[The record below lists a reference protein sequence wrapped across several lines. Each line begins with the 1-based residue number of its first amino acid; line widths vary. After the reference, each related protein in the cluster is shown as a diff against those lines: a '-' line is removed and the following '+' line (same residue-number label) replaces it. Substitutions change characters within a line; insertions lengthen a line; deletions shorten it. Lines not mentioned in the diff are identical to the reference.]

1 MSHAEPSWDLYRTFL
16 AVLREGSLSGAARS
30 LGLTQPTIGRHIEA
44 LEQAVDFQLFTRS
57 QRGLAATEA
66 ALELRPYAEALSS
79 TAASL
84 LRAASGQSSAVKGT
98 VRVSASEVVSVEV
111 LPPILAALRERY
123 PELVIEL
130 AVSNTVEDLLRRDAD
145 IAVRMVEPGQEAL
158 VVKRLGTISLGLHA
172 HRRYLDR
179 RGTPKRYEDLAA
191 HDVIGFDRET
201 PALRSLLKNVPR
213 FDVSRFALR
222 TNSDLAQLAAIRA
235 GFGIGVC
242 QVALARR
249 DRDLV
254 RVLPD
259 AFELKLGT
267 WLAMH
272 ENLRSTPRCRI
283 VFDALAA
290 GLKGHVER

>member
-1 MSHAEPSWDLYRTFL
+1 MERIEPSWDLYRTFL

-44 LEQAVDFQLFTRS
+44 LEQAVGFQLFTRS

-79 TAASL
+79 TAGAL
-84 LRAASGQSSAVKGT
+84 LRAASGQGGTVKGS

-130 AVSNTVEDLLRRDAD
+130 AVSNVVEDLLRRDAD
-145 IAVRMVEPGQEAL
+145 IAVRMVEPSQEAL
-158 VVKRLGTISLGLHA
+158 VVRRLGTIPLGMHA
-172 HRRYLDR
+172 HRRYLER
-179 RGTPKRYEDLAA
+179 RGTPKRFEDLAT
-191 HDVIGFDRET
+191 HSVIGFDRET
-201 PALRSLLKNVPR
+201 PALRSMLQRFPK

-235 GFGIGVC
+235 GFGIGIC

-254 RVLPD
+254 RVLPE
-259 AFELKLGT
+259 AFEVKLGT